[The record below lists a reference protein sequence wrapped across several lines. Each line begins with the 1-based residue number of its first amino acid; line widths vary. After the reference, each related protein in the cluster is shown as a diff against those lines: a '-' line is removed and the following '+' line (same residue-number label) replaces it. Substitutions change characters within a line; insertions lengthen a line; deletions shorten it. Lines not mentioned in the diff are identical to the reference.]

1 MKPKT
6 SYTIWFSQRTG
17 STLLCKA
24 LEATAIAGTPKEL
37 FNFDTNL
44 VARYKLADY
53 TNAQE
58 HLWNLGSTGNL
69 KNGDKEFARSKGRV
83 G

>member
-1 MKPKT
+1 MAGT
-6 SYTIWFSQRTG
+6 F
-17 STLLCKA
+17 LCKA
-24 LEATAIAGTPKEL
+24 LEATGIAGIPTEL

-44 VARYKLADY
+44 LDRYKLAEY

-58 HLWNLGSTGNL
+58 HLWNLGSTGNP
-69 KNGDKEFARSKGRV
+69 KNGDKDFARSKGRV